1 MALLRKLAGDTA
13 EEDEVGSII
22 DNLNNMLNTKRGY
35 GFFLQDFGLSDYHHL
50 SSCDDIAEMIT
61 REIIENIERF
71 EPRLKLI
78 KIEASKENKLSRL
91 SFRIDCVIHNN
102 ACSLTL
108 FLDQIRDCFQ
118 VRT

>member
-13 EEDEVGSII
+13 EEDEIASII

-61 REIIENIERF
+61 REINENIERF

-78 KIEASKENKLSRL
+78 NIEANKENKLFRQ